1 MKRILCICCFFT
13 DSNTDKANI
22 GLIAVAQ
29 HNDRKEKKL
38 MSVHNKLYHLIQ
50 VREYL
55 NSTQYREANLLLSL
69 LKDLA
74 ENIQERDLK
83 VKRTAVLDR
92 TNLQLRSMKPPSV
105 SYVIRKFL

>member
-1 MKRILCICCFFT
+1 
-13 DSNTDKANI
+13 
-22 GLIAVAQ
+22 
-29 HNDRKEKKL
+29 

-55 NSTQYREANLLLSL
+55 NSTQYREAADFIIA
-69 LKDLA
+69 KDLA

-92 TNLQLRSMKPPSV
+92 TNLQLRSMKLPSV
-105 SYVIRKFL
+105 SYGFIRKFL

>member
-1 MKRILCICCFFT
+1 
-13 DSNTDKANI
+13 
-22 GLIAVAQ
+22 
-29 HNDRKEKKL
+29 

-55 NSTQYREANLLLSL
+55 NSTQNREAAAFIIA
-69 LKDLA
+69 KDLA
-74 ENIQERDLK
+74 ENIQERDFK

-105 SYVIRKFL
+105 GYGFIRKFL

>member
-1 MKRILCICCFFT
+1 
-13 DSNTDKANI
+13 
-22 GLIAVAQ
+22 
-29 HNDRKEKKL
+29 

-55 NSTQYREANLLLSL
+55 NSTQYREATAFIIA
-69 LKDLA
+69 KDLA

-92 TNLQLRSMKPPSV
+92 TNLQLRSMKLPSV
-105 SYVIRKFL
+105 SYGFIRKFL

>member
-1 MKRILCICCFFT
+1 
-13 DSNTDKANI
+13 
-22 GLIAVAQ
+22 
-29 HNDRKEKKL
+29 

-55 NSTQYREANLLLSL
+55 NSTQYREANALIIA
-69 LKDLA
+69 KDLA

>member
-1 MKRILCICCFFT
+1 
-13 DSNTDKANI
+13 
-22 GLIAVAQ
+22 
-29 HNDRKEKKL
+29 

-55 NSTQYREANLLLSL
+55 NSTQYREANAFIIA
-69 LKDLA
+69 KDLA

-105 SYVIRKFL
+105 SYVIRKVPLMMK